1 MKIILI
7 IFSFLVM
14 NSCSI
19 NSNQYNFVK
28 NILTESEDI
37 SLPKKNWSLI
47 VEDKVIDLYAINFQD
62 QIIFADE
69 RINIFYKDNHIYK
82 VTGLYPDAASLEV
95 IKNINSLEYIVN
107 NQSLLIDICDS
118 MVIAKKNKQKIQS
131 IKCHHE
137 SSRATY
143 INQIKLNS
151 DGLVIGL
158 RFKIRPGYPP
168 IELKIKQNVHY
179 N

>member
-118 MVIAKKNKQKIQS
+118 MVIAKKNKQRPPVKSLSPLHIPMDQAYVQRVLQDYGH
-131 IKCHHE
+131 K
-137 SSRATY
+137 RAR
-143 INQIKLNS
+143 NKR
-151 DGLVIGL
+151 IG
-158 RFKIRPGYPP
+158 PGGGTRQLHQT
-168 IELKIKQNVHY
+168 IGG
-179 N
+179 